1 MCIYNNYK
9 NSVILSIFIVMKTG
23 LFFLFFLYT
32 SFAFSQIEE
41 LKAVPEIP
49 HQIIIEGDTVQ
60 NYSLEEIYIGFDP
73 RQAKYEKDMNI
84 LRNRIRRVYPYA
96 KATADNLRILNANLD
111 KLKTTKEKNQY
122 IRASQKY
129 LEAQFKER
137 LKKLSRN
144 DGKILLKLI
153 YRETGETTFDL
164 IKEFKSGWT
173 AFWSNT
179 TAKTFSLN
187 LKSEYHPDID
197 VYDFYIETQLQFLFY
212 RYELQYSKG
221 VPPIDFNEL
230 RESWRQ
236 NPNEREFYPVELR

>member
-1 MCIYNNYK
+1 
-9 NSVILSIFIVMKTG
+9 MKTG
-23 LFFLFFLYT
+23 LILLVFLYS
-32 SFAFSQIEE
+32 SFAFSQVEE

-49 HQIIIEGDTVQ
+49 RQTIIEGDTVQ
-60 NYSLEEIYIGFDP
+60 NYSLEEIYIGTDM
-73 RQAKYEKDMNI
+73 RTEKYKKDMNI

-96 KATADNLRILNANLD
+96 KATADNLVVLNENLA
-111 KLKTTKEKNQY
+111 KMKTNREKNRY
-122 IRASQKY
+122 IKASQKY
-129 LEAQFKER
+129 LESQFKER

-153 YRETGETTFDL
+153 YRETGETTFQL

-197 VYDFYIETQLQFLFY
+197 VYDFYIETQLQYLFY

-221 VPPIDFNEL
+221 NPPIDFNDIRASWSNNPNEKEFFPLEL
-230 RESWRQ
+230 RE
-236 NPNEREFYPVELR
+236 